1 MKVSTG
7 KYTKYTIMKKEQ
19 ALAPYLPKTEM
30 LTYRSFSDLLDEFG
44 TVIVKPT
51 AGLRGIGVIQITSIE
66 GHKFEIHSKSTKTEI
81 VGKVQAFNYLKENH
95 LSTKKKYIVQQRIPL
110 ALIKECLFDI
120 RVMIQRKR
128 NSSQWKVT
136 GILVK
141 VAAKGFVA
149 TNYAKGVM
157 TLAEAIEQ
165 STLTNKDTDK
175 VLSELK
181 EVALNTALALQDPYP
196 TRRRIGL
203 DIGITNDGQLFVIEA
218 NLTPTIS
225 MFNLLKDKSMLEEIR
240 KYRRG

>member
-1 MKVSTG
+1 MKMSTG
-7 KYTKYTIMKKEQ
+7 KYTKYTIMKKDP

-30 LTYRSFSDLLDEFG
+30 LTYQSFSSLLDEFG

-51 AGLRGIGVIQITSIE
+51 AGLRGIGVIQISSIE

-95 LSTKKKYIVQQRIPL
+95 LSRKKKYIVQQRIPL
-110 ALIKECLFDI
+110 ALIEECLFDI

-128 NSSQWKVT
+128 NSSVWKVT
-136 GILVK
+136 GVLVK
-141 VAAKGFVA
+141 VAAKGFIA
-149 TNYAKGVM
+149 TNYARGVM
-157 TLAEAIEQ
+157 TLEEAIHL

-175 VLSELK
+175 VLSGLN
-181 EVALNTALALQDPYP
+181 EVALNTAKALQDPYP

-203 DIGITNDGQLFVIEA
+203 DIGITDDGQLFIIEA